1 MLADWIKQHEN
12 ELELDWLA
20 TNTSPHLISYLNN
33 HPEKINW
40 QNLSRNP
47 NAIEILKLFPQNIDW
62 REICLNPHPEA
73 IVLIK
78 NHHEYYIKQWT
89 HKKRRIP
96 YDVMLSWRYLSQNPA
111 AAEFLKEYPM
121 NELWFVQ
128 KPPYDP
134 REDDPDYEGNP
145 EFTFYKNQCPDD
157 GQVKEE
163 ETNQKNQKNVANQS
177 TDQIEE
183 NWDQIDKKQL
193 CKNPN
198 VIHFIERLDP
208 EEIDW
213 QYLSANPSAIDIL
226 KKNPKKIDWRWLCK
240 NPNADV
246 FMATEF
252 ENQIDKI
259 DWRWLSANPCIYN

>member
-20 TNTSPHLISYLNN
+20 KNTSPHLISYLNN
-33 HPEKINW
+33 KPEKRNW
-40 QNLSRNP
+40 QYLSRNP
-47 NAIEILKLFPQNIDW
+47 NVIDLLKSSPQYIDW
-62 REICLNPHPEA
+62 REICLNPHPDA

-96 YDVMLSWRYLSQNPA
+96 HDMMLSWENLSQNPA
-111 AAEFLKEYPM
+111 ATEFLKEYPM

-145 EFTFYKNQCPDD
+145 YFDNLYPDYR
-157 GQVKEE
+157 QVKKEE
-163 ETNQKNQKNVANQS
+163 EKNQNHLNNVANQS

-208 EEIDW
+208 EELDW
-213 QYLSANPSAIDIL
+213 QYLSANSSAIDIL

-240 NPNADV
+240 NPNAHV

>member
-1 MLADWIKQHEN
+1 MLADWIKEYEN

-40 QNLSRNP
+40 QYLSRNP
-47 NAIEILKLFPQNIDW
+47 NAIDLLKSSPQYIDW
-62 REICLNPHPEA
+62 HEICLNPHPDA

-96 YDVMLSWRYLSQNPA
+96 YDLMLSWKNLSYNPA
-111 AAEFLKEYPM
+111 ATEFLKEYPT

-134 REDDPDYEGNP
+134 HEDDPDYEGNP
-145 EFTFYKNQCPDD
+145 YFDNLYPDYL
-157 GQVKEE
+157 QEKE
-163 ETNQKNQKNVANQS
+163 
-177 TDQIEE
+177 DQIEK
-183 NWDQIDKKQL
+183 NWDKIDTKEL

-198 VIHFIERLDP
+198 AIHLIERLDP

-213 QYLSANPSAIDIL
+213 QYVSANPGAINIL
-226 KKNPKKIDWRWLCK
+226 KANTKKIDWRWICK
-240 NPNADV
+240 NPEAKELLAN
-246 FMATEF
+246 EF
-252 ENQIDKI
+252 KKRIDKL
-259 DWRWLSANPCIYN
+259 DWRWLSANPCIFA